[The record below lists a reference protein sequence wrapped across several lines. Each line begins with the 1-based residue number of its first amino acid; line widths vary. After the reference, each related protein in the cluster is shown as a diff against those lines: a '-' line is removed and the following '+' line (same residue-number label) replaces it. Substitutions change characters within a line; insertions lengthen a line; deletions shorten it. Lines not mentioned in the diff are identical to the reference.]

1 MKVLEIAQKILQEY
15 KIPLSWSE
23 IYNIADE
30 RGWIALTNLNGKTP
44 WYSFSARLY
53 TDVKNENSIFATI
66 GVNPKKFYLKANK
79 DEFDFKKDLVSLEH
93 VKKNKMQN
101 RFHERHL
108 HPLLA
113 KFTNISPNFDLF
125 CKTIFHEQSQK
136 GKKGQDKWLYPDMV
150 GVHFPYDDY
159 ENSVLKTISKISPI
173 PAKLYSFELKKE
185 ISASNIREYY
195 FQAVSNSSWANEGYL
210 VGLDIDEKDEE
221 LAILIKKL
229 NLSFGIGVISLNSA
243 DIAQSQIIVSA
254 KTKELDL
261 VTTNDLCSKNPN
273 FSDFLNIISEFID
286 NENGNS
292 KHKKIIKNDLIK
304 KFDKILDDDMIE
316 KYLK

>member
-1 MKVLEIAQKILQEY
+1 M
-15 KIPLSWSE
+15 
-23 IYNIADE
+23 
-30 RGWIALTNLNGKTP
+30 
-44 WYSFSARLY
+44 
-53 TDVKNENSIFATI
+53 
-66 GVNPKKFYLKANK
+66 
-79 DEFDFKKDLVSLEH
+79 
-93 VKKNKMQN
+93 
-101 RFHERHL
+101 
-108 HPLLA
+108 
-113 KFTNISPNFDLF
+113 
-125 CKTIFHEQSQK
+125 
-136 GKKGQDKWLYPDMV
+136 
-150 GVHFPYDDY
+150 
-159 ENSVLKTISKISPI
+159 
-173 PAKLYSFELKKE
+173 
-185 ISASNIREYY
+185 
-195 FQAVSNSSWANEGYL
+195 
-210 VGLDIDEKDEE
+210 GLDIDEKDEE

-304 KFDKILDDDMIE
+304 KFDKILDDEMIE